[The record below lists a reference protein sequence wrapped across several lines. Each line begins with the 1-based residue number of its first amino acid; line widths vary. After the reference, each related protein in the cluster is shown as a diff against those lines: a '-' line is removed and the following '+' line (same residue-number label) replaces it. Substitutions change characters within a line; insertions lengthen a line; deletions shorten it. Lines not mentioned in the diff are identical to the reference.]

1 MELHGN
7 NLVLCFKT
15 GITIAALYF
24 PMILPNWRSGLRVE
38 LKVEVDADVAGEGGG
53 GGGDGRGTA
62 VCSVPAIAQC
72 HPFGSQAVSSSSIG
86 MQAEARLDGG
96 KSA

>member
-1 MELHGN
+1 M
-7 NLVLCFKT
+7 V
-15 GITIAALYF
+15 ITVWVKVYA
-24 PMILPNWRSGLRVE
+24 VE

-86 MQAEARLDGG
+86 MQAEARLNGG